1 MKKVILISTVFVVSL
16 FAKIDINK
24 ASIEQLDSLKG
35 IGHSKAAA
43 IIEYRKQHPFTKI
56 EEIMKVKG
64 IGKKLFEKIK
74 NEVEIGGKN
83 VSDPNK

>member
-1 MKKVILISTVFVVSL
+1 MKKFILILTVFVVSL

-35 IGHSKAAA
+35 IGHSKAVA

-56 EEIMKVKG
+56 EDIMKVKG

-74 NEVEIGGKN
+74 EEIETN
-83 VSDPNK
+83 VK

>member
-1 MKKVILISTVFVVSL
+1 MKKIILILSLLIVSL

-56 EEIMKVKG
+56 EDIMKVKG

-74 NEVEIGGKN
+74 EEIKI
-83 VSDPNK
+83 DDK

>member
-1 MKKVILISTVFVVSL
+1 MKKFILILTVFVVSL

-24 ASIEQLDSLKG
+24 ANIEQLHSLKG

-56 EEIMKVKG
+56 EDIMKVKG

-74 NEVEIGGKN
+74 EEIEIK
-83 VSDPNK
+83 K

>member
-1 MKKVILISTVFVVSL
+1 MKKIILILSVLIVSL

-56 EEIMKVKG
+56 EDIMKVKG
-64 IGKKLFEKIK
+64 IGKKLFEKMKDEI
-74 NEVEIGGKN
+74 EVED
-83 VSDPNK
+83 VSNPNK